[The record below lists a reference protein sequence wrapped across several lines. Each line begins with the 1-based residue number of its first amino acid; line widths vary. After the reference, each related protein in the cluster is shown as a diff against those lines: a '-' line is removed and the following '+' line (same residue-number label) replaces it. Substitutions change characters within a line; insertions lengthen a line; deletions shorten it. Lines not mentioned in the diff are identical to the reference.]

1 MIEKLIIGASITFI
15 FSRKFQISRLAKYE
29 IKLLSMSYT
38 ININSKLEVSM
49 NKNLNLHLIE
59 ITEEIPE
66 AQEKE
71 SKVSYMKL
79 EDKLEECM
87 AAIEIENM
95 IG

>member
-1 MIEKLIIGASITFI
+1 
-15 FSRKFQISRLAKYE
+15 
-29 IKLLSMSYT
+29 
-38 ININSKLEVSM
+38 M

-87 AAIEIENM
+87 AAIEIGNM